1 MEGCLQRRNLMLA
14 ALATIAAP
22 TARAATSPVVLELFT
37 SQSCSSCPPADALLG
52 KLAQRPD
59 VIALAWHVDYWNH
72 LGWLD
77 KYSSKLATARQQAY
91 ARQLDSEVFT
101 PALIINGA
109 NVVVGS
115 DRSAVE
121 RAILTTAPLPVP
133 VTLNRSA
140 NDMMVNIGALP
151 GRLRALSILYDPQHS
166 TDVGGGENQ
175 GSQLREYNIVRQ
187 VDVLGEWDSAPRSFT
202 APLAGAGQGQA
213 ILVQS
218 ADLRVVGAADQPPG
232 EHSNKSA

>member
-1 MEGCLQRRNLMLA
+1 MQRRNLMFTSLA
-14 ALATIAAP
+14 ALAARS
-22 TARAATSPVVLELFT
+22 ARAATSPVVLELFT

-52 KLAQRPD
+52 KLLQRPE

-77 KYSSKLATARQQAY
+77 KYSSKQATARQQAY
-91 ARQLDSEVFT
+91 ARQLGSEVYT

-121 RAILTTAPLPVP
+121 RAIRTATPLSVP
-133 VTLNRSA
+133 VTLNPTVA
-140 NDMMVNIGALP
+140 GMTVNVAAAP
-151 GRLRALSILYDPQHS
+151 GRLHALSIFYDPQHS
-166 TDVGGGENQ
+166 TDIGGGENQ
-175 GSQLREYNIVRQ
+175 GSQLREYNIVRR
-187 VDVLGEWDSAPRSFT
+187 VDVLGEWDGAPRSFT
-202 APLAGAGQGQA
+202 APLAGAGQGQV

-218 ADLRVVGAADQPPG
+218 TDLRVVGAAHQPPG